1 MKNVVVSF
9 ILLFIMIIGITFSLR
24 YLNRVSDDLGKLNDE
39 IEQYIT
45 DNNWNEAYKSSLEY
59 TEKWRNY
66 SKIIKL
72 FIDHQEIDNIEMELW
87 KLPQYIK
94 EMTKDESLACVHV
107 LKFLVNHISDLE
119 KVNFQNIF

>member
-45 DNNWNEAYKSSLEY
+45 DNNWNEAYKSSIEY